1 MAKERYILGKE
12 GEEEALNFLKAQGF
26 RIIARNY
33 RTKFAEIDIIAR
45 EKNTYC
51 FIEVK
56 ARSTQRFGL
65 AQESVNFIK
74 QSKIAKAAL
83 LFLQENNL
91 LESSSRFDVVA
102 INNQDGK
109 KHFQLIRDAF
119 TYSE

>member
-1 MAKERYILGKE
+1 MSKERYILGKE
-12 GEEEALNFLKAQGF
+12 GEEEALSFLKAQGF

-33 RTKFAEIDIIAR
+33 RTKFAEIDIIAW

-56 ARSTQRFGL
+56 ARSSERFGL

-74 QSKIAKAAL
+74 QSKIAQAAL
-83 LFLQENNL
+83 VFLQKNNL

-102 INNQDGK
+102 INQQDGK
-109 KHFQLIRDAF
+109 KQFQLIRDAF